1 MNLLLDTHAL
11 IWFLNGDEQLS
22 TPARRAIE
30 SDTNIKLVSIAS
42 IWEIAIK
49 VSLERIKFVSGF
61 NTFIQLIEGNGFE
74 VLPIRFEHAMIVS
87 NLDFIHRDPFGRLL
101 IAQCKSDGLTLVSK
115 DEIIGK
121 YNIPLFW

>member
-1 MNLLLDTHAL
+1 VNLLLDTHAL

-74 VLPIRFEHAMIVS
+74 VLPI
-87 NLDFIHRDPFGRLL
+87 
-101 IAQCKSDGLTLVSK
+101 
-115 DEIIGK
+115 
-121 YNIPLFW
+121 